1 MSNDDLIFQSD
12 NVGIRRD
19 GQVAFLRPKCEIAAL
34 RDIANEIKRLHEE
47 QESKEDDGK

>member
-1 MSNDDLIFQSD
+1 MANDDLIYQSD

-19 GQVAFLRPKCEIAAL
+19 GQVAFLRPKHEVQAL

-47 QESKEDDGK
+47 REAKEDDGK